1 MPVKPKAKPR
11 RRITRTK
18 RVVPALNGGWKALAI
33 LLFFAGQLIFF
44 NSPLFKL
51 SQISVSGNEKIPKDE
66 ILSLAN
72 VGSGVNLL
80 TLDLKAIRERLAS
93 IGRIRRV
100 EVRWLWP
107 GRITICIQEREPAFL
122 VMSEKFAG
130 QWFCADQEGKILD
143 KSSGPG
149 EAALPKII
157 FDVPLRH
164 GTVISSALVKS
175 VQRWKGL
182 LDEPGH
188 EKIKAMVVAFTS
200 DTSNN
205 LALRCWY
212 RDAPLKITLGRV
224 RENVGREEMA
234 EMGRRLAKLSPLLE
248 LLASK
253 NRRIEGVDLRCSEP
267 IIELA
272 EEDRR

>member
-18 RVVPALNGGWKALAI
+18 RVVPSSNGGWKALAI
-33 LLFFAGQLIFF
+33 LLFFAGQLIFL
-44 NSPLFKL
+44 NCPLFKL
-51 SQISVSGNEKIPKDE
+51 SQISVSGNGNIPKDE

-72 VGSGVNLL
+72 IVPGENLL
-80 TLDLKAIRERLAS
+80 TLDLKAVRERLAS
-93 IGRIRRV
+93 VGRIRRV

-107 GRITICIQEREPAFL
+107 GRISICIQERVPAFL

-143 KSSGPG
+143 KLSGSS
-149 EAALPKII
+149 EASLPRILL
-157 FDVPLRH
+157 DVPVRH
-164 GTVISSALVKS
+164 GMVISSALLKS

-182 LDEPGH
+182 LEEPGH
-188 EKIKAMVVAFTS
+188 EKIKEMVVAFTS
-200 DTSNN
+200 DTNNN

-224 RENVGREEMA
+224 REKVGGQEMA
-234 EMGRRLAKLSPLLE
+234 EMGHRLEKLSPLLE

-267 IIELA
+267 IIELT
-272 EEDRR
+272 EEGRR